1 MTGLPWPPPARRSG
15 GGGSG
20 GSESGGPGGQHA
32 GGNGHRPPADR
43 DSDRGSGRPG
53 EGPGTGQPDGRHH
66 LRPFTGPGQPG
77 QPGPGGQTRPEL
89 PQDSNG
95 YPYGPAKH
103 AQPPNSA
110 PEPAPIPMPGRP
122 GNGLPGLPGNGLGN
136 GFAHDLG
143 DLGDL
148 GDLPDDL
155 ADLLPPLP
163 HWQNAP
169 GLGARPGGPQLPPA
183 QSMPKLPSLPSL
195 PGPPIP
201 SPPPPPPSPAPP
213 VNGFAHRSLSPAASA
228 ELGHRS
234 EPAGLTDTKLLAG
247 VSEILGMIADIL
259 PDRAPQNEVMPLI
272 RDAVRGWSQHQ
283 VRLGAPV
290 PSPSELE
297 ALAGAVYDQRYGLG
311 PLAAFLRDPQV
322 ENVDINGFDQVWV
335 TYSTGERVAAAP
347 IAASDEAL
355 VSMIRTWATRGGQTA
370 RDFSAASPLVNVA
383 LEGGARMTATM
394 SVTPRP
400 CVSLRRHG
408 QLDVTLSSL
417 IKLGTLDQVT
427 AAFLAAAVKSRC
439 NIIVTGGVNAGKTT
453 LLRALASEIPPGER
467 IATLESEYEL
477 YLHEQEM
484 HPDVIAFE
492 SREANSEGAGQI
504 SLHDL
509 IAHALRHNPQRIIV
523 GEVRRGEIMPM
534 LEAMN
539 SGQDGSMCTLHANS
553 PAEAFD
559 RILILGLRGGLALA
573 ERAIHILVGMAV
585 DLIIQVRKRYDGHRT
600 VRYVAEILE
609 VMPPGDSER
618 PAVNRLFLPL
628 GPGGRAAAAHTP
640 SGPMLARLEAAGF
653 NLHMLD
659 LHKTPGQPGNWR

>member
-1 MTGLPWPPPARRSG
+1 
-15 GGGSG
+15 
-20 GSESGGPGGQHA
+20 
-32 GGNGHRPPADR
+32 
-43 DSDRGSGRPG
+43 
-53 EGPGTGQPDGRHH
+53 
-66 LRPFTGPGQPG
+66 
-77 QPGPGGQTRPEL
+77 
-89 PQDSNG
+89 
-95 YPYGPAKH
+95 
-103 AQPPNSA
+103 
-110 PEPAPIPMPGRP
+110 
-122 GNGLPGLPGNGLGN
+122 
-136 GFAHDLG
+136 
-143 DLGDL
+143 
-148 GDLPDDL
+148 
-155 ADLLPPLP
+155 
-163 HWQNAP
+163 
-169 GLGARPGGPQLPPA
+169 
-183 QSMPKLPSLPSL
+183 
-195 PGPPIP
+195 
-201 SPPPPPPSPAPP
+201 
-213 VNGFAHRSLSPAASA
+213 
-228 ELGHRS
+228 
-234 EPAGLTDTKLLAG
+234 
-247 VSEILGMIADIL
+247 MIADVL
-259 PDRAPQNEVMPLI
+259 PDRAPQAEAMPLI
-272 RDAVRGWSQHQ
+272 RDAVRGWTQHQ
-283 VRLGAPV
+283 VRLGMAV
-290 PSPSELE
+290 PGPADLE

-322 ENVDINGFDQVWV
+322 ENVDINGFDRVWV

-347 IAASDEAL
+347 IAASDDAL

-383 LEGGARMTATM
+383 LEAGARMTATM

-408 QLDVTLSSL
+408 QLDVTLPGL

-453 LLRALASEIPPGER
+453 MLRALASEIPPGER

-477 YLHEQEM
+477 YLHEQDK

-492 SREANSEGAGQI
+492 AREANSEGAGLV

-539 SGQDGSMCTLHANS
+539 SGQEGSMCTLHANS
-553 PAEAFD
+553 PTEAFD

-585 DLIIQVRKRYDGHRT
+585 DLIIQVRKRFDGQRT
-600 VRYVAEILE
+600 VRYVSEILE
-609 VMPPGDSER
+609 VMPPGDSDR

-628 GPGGRAAAAHTP
+628 GPGGRAVAAHTP

-653 NLHMLD
+653 TSHLLD
-659 LHKTPGQPGNWR
+659 LHKTPGQPGSWR